1 MFWLQ
6 DAARAKPPQQRGHPL
21 LGAGRSPGV
30 RLPQRGGGG
39 GPRLRAGAL
48 IQLAPVSS
56 SSSSC

>member
-6 DAARAKPPQQRGHPL
+6 DAARAKPPQQLGHPL
-21 LGAGRSPGV
+21 LGAGRSPGL

-48 IQLAPVSS
+48 IQLALVGSS
-56 SSSSC
+56 